1 VTVTKSPCS
10 GKPYDLVQPFL
21 GTWKEYATTDGGETL
36 IGTLTSGLEQD
47 GCVISQRFVSA
58 DGGFSFM
65 TFGYVDETNHW
76 IETYVFN
83 DGRAASYRWREEGD
97 SIITDRVGG
106 DPENM
111 RRLRIQFVTP
121 DLYEVTEERSL
132 DHGETW
138 EFVELC
144 RTRRVAA

>member
-1 VTVTKSPCS
+1 VATAPCS

-21 GTWKEYATTDGGETL
+21 GMWKEYAVTDGDEVL
-36 IGTLTSGLEQD
+36 IGTLKSGLEQD
-47 GCVISQRFVSA
+47 GCVLSQRFTSA
-58 DGGFSFM
+58 DRSFSFM
-65 TFGYVDETNHW
+65 TFGYVDETNQW

-97 SIITDRVGG
+97 AVITERVGG

-121 DLYEVTEERSL
+121 DLYEVAEERSL
-132 DHGETW
+132 DRGGTW